1 MTKFDLEV
9 GQSLGRRGTHRNP
22 DTKKVLDILHQEERK
37 RLHVHLPA
45 SLHKTLKLL
54 AVEQDRDM
62 TAVVIDALKEYLGAR
77 RAQ

>member
-1 MTKFDLEV
+1 MTKFDLEA

-22 DTKKVLDILHQEERK
+22 GTTKVLEILGQEEKK

-54 AVEQDRDM
+54 AVEQDRGM
-62 TAVVIDALKEYLGAR
+62 TAIVIDALQEYLEGQR
-77 RAQ
+77 V